1 MARPQADY
9 AATFDKIV
17 KGMGTKPIELSGPEI
32 ASLIDEPSGRV
43 VRMLDVMKRAGTL
56 KFEFIDGRKPRYT
69 LLDTDFASTEAKMHE
84 KGIEWSAWRELNV
97 SPQER
102 QAKPQNGTVVRSLSD
117 LAPLRKSEPRA
128 ELEVARK
135 YRDQQNFINAE
146 RAKFQEMGLELPEPK
161 LMYDEMRVVELEAI
175 KRVLP
180 YVESLETSNENLSTQ
195 NRTIRQPMSELTELR
210 AKVKAQS
217 DQIERMIAEKS
228 SIADATRKMLDEY
241 RSEIKELTM
250 DRDSARTEIKRLKG
264 EKSLNGALNAHE
276 INKAADRVMREI

>member
-195 NRTIRQPMSELTELR
+195 NRTIRQPLSELNEAR
-210 AKVKAQS
+210 ATIDRQKQ
-217 DQIERMIAEKS
+217 QIERMVAEAS
-228 SIADATRKMLDEY
+228 RGADAMRAKMDDLRQEMLDYKRE
-241 RSEIKELTM
+241 RDEAVNEL
-250 DRDSARTEIKRLKG
+250 KRLKG
-264 EKSLNGALNAHE
+264 ERSLNGALTAHE
-276 INKAADRVMREI
+276 IHSAVDRVRS